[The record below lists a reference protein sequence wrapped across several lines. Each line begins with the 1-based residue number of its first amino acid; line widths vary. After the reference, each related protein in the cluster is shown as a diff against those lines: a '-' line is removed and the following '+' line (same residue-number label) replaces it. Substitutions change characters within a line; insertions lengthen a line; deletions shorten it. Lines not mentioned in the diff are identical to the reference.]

1 MLFLTLNLLFS
12 PEIHWISSITISS
25 VGYMFYFF
33 CHLSPS
39 QLKNILKPALSLINL
54 RKNSHHGYL
63 LWVPPLSSY
72 QSSWKSSLYFLSL
85 THHFHS
91 LCKPLQSGSCARWRK
106 SSLVTTA
113 GKSNSEELSSL
124 TDLCCPW
131 LCPSPWSSFLPWF
144 WGAFLVLTPLP
155 RGCILH
161 HLWAITFVLN
171 QTKCMWACLNY
182 LFHPSLR
189 LSLFP
194 NLCYLHCCIFIIH
207 LDLD

>member
-91 LCKPLQSGSCARWRK
+91 LCKPLQSGSCPRWQK

-144 WGAFLVLTPLP
+144 RGAFLVLTPLP
-155 RGCILH
+155 PAVFFTTSELSPLFWIRPNAWGRVWTICSIH
-161 HLWAITFVLN
+161 HFVYPCS
-171 QTKCMWACLNY
+171 QTYA
-182 LFHPSLR
+182 
-189 LSLFP
+189 
-194 NLCYLHCCIFIIH
+194 IFIAVS
-207 LDLD
+207 L